1 MAAIKVLARGWTV
14 EIDDPDDP
22 GNYSEINGLTSLTFD
37 TEKKD
42 ADTTSFDDSGFETH
56 VVAARNKKLG
66 SEGYYLEDQS
76 TLARDDG
83 QQLVE
88 ELSEFMDSDS
98 IGTFRITSPAGRTR
112 TFSASAAVSGVGG
125 GNDDPTGWKAD
136 LSGSGENAIDAI
148 SASAGI
154 SALVVS
160 KPGSDEAATAVNY
173 LPTWAIGTYF
183 YAVTFTTEVSFRIK
197 PTAASHTI
205 KMYVDGTYLET
216 VTSGSN
222 SSVVLLA
229 ADASKKVTLKVNEDE
244 KSTLTYEIMVARI
257 S

>member
-14 EIDDPDDP
+14 EIDDPDNP

-42 ADTTSFDDSGFETH
+42 ANTTSFDDVGFETH
-56 VVAARNKKLG
+56 VVASRNKKLG
-66 SEGYYLEDQS
+66 LEGFYLEDQS

-88 ELSEFMDSDS
+88 ELSEFMDAAS

-112 TFSASAAVSGVGG
+112 TFRASAAVSGVGG

-136 LSGSGENAIDAI
+136 LAGSGENAIDAI
-148 SASAGI
+148 VASAGI
-154 SALVVS
+154 SALVVRNAADD
-160 KPGSDEAATAVNY
+160 GDATAANY
-173 LPTWAIGTYF
+173 LPTWAIGTYI
-183 YAVTFTTEVSFRIK
+183 YAVTFTTETSFRVK

-205 KMYVDGTYLET
+205 KIYVDGTYLES
-216 VTSGSN
+216 VSSGV
-222 SSVVLLA
+222 SSSAISLA
-229 ADASKKVTLKVNEDE
+229 ADASKKVVIKVNEDD
-244 KSTLTYEIMVARI
+244 KSTLTYDIMVARI